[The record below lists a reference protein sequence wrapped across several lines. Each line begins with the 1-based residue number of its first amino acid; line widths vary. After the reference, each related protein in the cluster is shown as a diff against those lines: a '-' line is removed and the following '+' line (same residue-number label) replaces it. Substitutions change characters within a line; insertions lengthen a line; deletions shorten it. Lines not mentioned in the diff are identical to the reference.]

1 MAMKRE
7 PIFWLTTSDPRNG
20 AAERE
25 RIIMVD
31 SEQLIEKHPQHGH
44 SGDYENRTKAPGV
57 RYIKVV
63 RHEGHTVAMVLTNG
77 AAHLDPTGPYGNHVR
92 SKARFLGWYPEGA
105 CPVAL
110 LNAGE
115 LGKRHIAC
123 AENLSPKAKACA
135 PKTSNQANPCE
146 HDLTERAAR
155 TAKWN
160 KKQFERLAGFRSEA
174 ERYAEAVA
182 KSNKE
187 LVVDVAN
194 AVAAKVAAAAQPP
207 AEARQP
213 SK

>member
-25 RIIMVD
+25 RTVMLDGEPVV
-31 SEQLIEKHPQHGH
+31 EKHPQHGH
-44 SGDYENRTKAPGV
+44 QGDYENKTRAPGT

-63 RHEGHTVAMVLTNG
+63 RHEGHTVALVLTNG
-77 AAHLDPTGPYGNHVR
+77 AAHLDASGPYGNYVR
-92 SKARFLGWYPEGA
+92 GKARFLGWYPEGA

-115 LGKRHIAC
+115 LRKQHIAC
-123 AENLSPKAKACA
+123 AENLSHKAKACA
-135 PKTSNQANPCE
+135 PRTCNQANPCE
-146 HDLTERAAR
+146 HDLAERAAR
-155 TAKWN
+155 AAKWN
-160 KKQFERLAGFRSEA
+160 KKQTERLAGFRSDA
-174 ERYAEAVA
+174 ERYAQEVA
-182 KSNKE
+182 KANKE

-194 AVAAKVAAAAQPP
+194 AVAAKVAAAVQPP